1 MSDWQRNTTPQHTH
15 PAGDPGVLN
24 FFPTAANKR
33 RTTGTWSAPYVTA
46 EGADWLASASALPA
60 SVHALWQHR
69 PASPSVLPCGT
80 AFDVVSAAPLLGR
93 HILGRLWSSG
103 PGSGPAAM
111 HRGRILLFAAPGTA
125 QRLPALLAW
134 DEWKELWERD
144 VSVQPDGRPDARPGQ
159 RPGAPAETFPPLLC
173 HGLGDSVTV
182 PALAPEPPGDPGAR
196 EEKQPVSTPAGRSR
210 WIVAPDV
217 RHPWLPGPEIL
228 LRTCLRRRDD
238 HRAGC
243 RRTPVRAGRRPARP
257 GEIIFGTADRDAR
270 VYDVT
275 RRR

>member
-15 PAGDPGVLN
+15 PAGDPGVLT
-24 FFPTAANKR
+24 FPTAANKR
-33 RTTGTWSAPYVTA
+33 RATGTRSPSYVTA
-46 EGADWLASASALPA
+46 DGADWLASASALPS
-60 SVHALWQHR
+60 SVYALWQHR
-69 PASPSVLPCGT
+69 PASPSVLPCGM

-93 HILGRLWSSG
+93 RILDRLWSTG

-134 DEWKELWERD
+134 GEWKDLWERD
-144 VSVQPDGRPDARPGQ
+144 ISVRPDGRPSERPGV
-159 RPGAPAETFPPLLC
+159 PAETFPPLLC

-182 PALAPEPPGDPGAR
+182 PALAPDPPSDPGDRA
-196 EEKQPVSTPAGRSR
+196 EEQPLSPPAGRSR

-217 RHPWLPGPEIL
+217 RHPWLPDPETL
-228 LRTCLRRRDD
+228 LRSCLRRRDD
-238 HRAGC
+238 HRAGG

-257 GEIIFGTADRDAR
+257 GEIIFGTADRNAR